1 MNQQVINP
9 KVKVIDSLWTFTVA
23 VAFAGPFA
31 LPLLWRNPRFSL
43 RTKIISSIL
52 VIALTLAILWIFEVI
67 VKDSYQKFQ
76 DLKEMQNQMQNSPQS
91 ADPQ

>member
-1 MNQQVINP
+1 
-9 KVKVIDSLWTFTVA
+9 
-23 VAFAGPFA
+23 
-31 LPLLWRNPRFSL
+31 
-43 RTKIISSIL
+43 
-52 VIALTLAILWIFEVI
+52 VIALTLAILWIFEVV